1 MLPSV
6 NINILDGALGI
17 LPQTDGD
24 VMAIA
29 GPADAGSYDTPVAY
43 ARGKYVQQAFGDGPL
58 VEAACHAI
66 ERYGKPVVLTR
77 TKITDSGTYGTLDDS
92 GVTGTSVVTL
102 HGGTTPID
110 DYEVVFVVVHGG
122 TIGSAG
128 ITYQYSLDGGR
139 TFSAVKSLGTA
150 NHVVLEKACRL
161 DFAAG
166 TLVAADFVTVRAKS
180 PLWSASDLGDS
191 LAALKSTRIGWDFLQ
206 VVGEVDTT
214 AFDTVDTWLAE
225 LEAAGRFHWAIGN
238 TRMPDEGESEATYL
252 SSLSTAFA
260 AMASASIA
268 LCAGA
273 AKVLS
278 SVTRR
283 RYRRPVSFP
292 VAAKLAKLALAQ
304 SIAQIGAPG
313 GALPTVEIRDA
324 NQNVD
329 VNYHDESDSP
339 GLDDARFLTLRTW
352 DSYPGTFV
360 TFPRVFAAPGS
371 DFERIEYR
379 RVMNA
384 ACKAIRNYM
393 LLRLQKPVRVDR
405 RTGFILEQDAR
416 EIEAGANNV
425 LNEVLLKR
433 GRASAATFALSR
445 TDNVLST
452 KKLTGDGRIVPL
464 AYPTEIGISM
474 GFLNPA
480 IAA

>member
-1 MLPSV
+1 MLPNV
-6 NINILDGALGI
+6 NINILDGALGV

-29 GPADAGSYDTPVAY
+29 GPADAGAFDTPVAY
-43 ARGKYVQQAFGDGPL
+43 ARGKYVQNAFGDGLL

-66 ERYGKPVVLTR
+66 ERYGKPVILTR
-77 TKITDSGTYGTLDDS
+77 TKTTTAGSYGTLDTS

-102 HGGTTPID
+102 HGGTTPVD
-110 DYEVVFVVVHGG
+110 DYELLFVVVKGG
-122 TIGSAG
+122 TIGTTG

-139 TFSAVKSLGTA
+139 TMSPVTALGTA
-150 NHVVLEKACRL
+150 HFAVLGKGGRL

-166 TLVAADFVTVRAKS
+166 TLVAGDLVAVRAAS
-180 PLWSASDLGDS
+180 PLWSASDLSDS
-191 LAALKSTRIGWDFLQ
+191 LAALRSTRLGWDFLQ
-206 VVGEVDTT
+206 VAGELDAT
-214 AFDTVDTWLAE
+214 AFDTVDTWLTS

-238 TRMPDEGESEATYL
+238 ARMPDEGESEADYL
-252 SSLSTAFA
+252 TALSTAFA
-260 AMASASIA
+260 AKSSASMA

-283 RYRRPVSFP
+283 SYRRPISLA
-292 VAAKLAKLALAQ
+292 VAAKLAKLDLAQ
-304 SIAQIGAPG
+304 SIAEIGSPG
-313 GALPTVEIRDA
+313 GALPGVDIRDA
-324 NQNVD
+324 SQNVD
-329 VNYHDESDSP
+329 PNYHDESDSP

-352 DSYPGTFV
+352 DSYPGSFV

-384 ACKAIRNYM
+384 ACKAIRNFM
-393 LLRLQKPVRVDR
+393 LLRLQKPVRVSR
-405 RTGFILEQDAR
+405 KTGFILEADAR

-425 LNEVLLKR
+425 LNETLLKR
-433 GRASAATFALSR
+433 GRASDATFALSR

-452 KKLTGDGRIVPL
+452 KRLTGDGRIVPL
-464 AYPTEIGISM
+464 AYPTQLDISM